1 MFINTSNNLIFKEIS
16 ISTIINIVIAGFI
29 FFLNIKIA
37 NELGTNNFGQ
47 YHYLIS
53 IASIFTIFINFG
65 TDRIA
70 SFNYL
75 NLKNIQKVFNY
86 VTSIR
91 LVFFLLSLII
101 TLIFFKSKLL
111 ILAIIALNLQCF
123 NFGFV
128 YEINV
133 KNANFSIIFF
143 IEKIFYLTLIIQSIF
158 FNNIS
163 VEFILL
169 SIIISSS
176 ISLSIQ
182 SYLNKDLIHSFKLNL
197 LQVFDKSL
205 FKNLN
210 ITLIFFSEYAY
221 GGISK
226 IFIQDKMDF
235 ESLGL
240 FSAGM
245 QLILIISIFQTQI
258 VKVLRPIIFESQRT
272 NKKEFIN
279 AIKKYFIFS
288 SLPIILFSFIF
299 YFISP
304 YFIELLYDNQYL
316 GIIDIVLELSIY
328 AFLINI
334 KSLVGIL
341 YIGFDKTFRFMIISV
356 FFSIVLLLL
365 FYFAPDG
372 LSLNSYFFIIL
383 TVQIVNYVF
392 LLIDSYFISIKK
404 LNDADGVE

>member
-1 MFINTSNNLIFKEIS
+1 MLFKASNNLIFKEIS
-16 ISTIINIVIAGFI
+16 ISTIINIIIAAFT

-37 NELGTNNFGQ
+37 NELGANNFGQ

-75 NLKNIQKVFNY
+75 NLKSIQKVFNY

-91 LVFFLLSLII
+91 LVFFLISLII
-101 TLIFFKSKLL
+101 TLIFFKSKIL

-123 NFGFV
+123 NFGFI
-128 YEINV
+128 YEIYL
-133 KNANFSIIFF
+133 KNANFSFIFF
-143 IEKIFYLTLIIQSIF
+143 IEKIIYLILILLSIF

-182 SYLNKDLIHSFKLNL
+182 SYLNKDLIYSFKFNL
-197 LQVFDKSL
+197 LQIFDKSL

-226 IFIQDKMDF
+226 IFIQGKMDF

-258 VKVLRPIIFESQRT
+258 IKVLRPMIYESQRT

-288 SLPIILFSFIF
+288 SLPIIFFSFIF

-304 YFIELLYDNQYL
+304 YFIELLYNNQYL

-334 KSLVGIL
+334 KSLVGLL
-341 YIGFDKTFRFMIISV
+341 YVGFDETFRFMILSV
-356 FFSIVLLLL
+356 FFSSVLLLL
-365 FYFAPDG
+365 FYLSPDG

-383 TVQIVNYVF
+383 TVQIVNYVY
-392 LLIDSYFISIKK
+392 LLIDLFFLMKK
-404 LNDADGVE
+404 NLNAPHKI

>member
-1 MFINTSNNLIFKEIS
+1 M
-16 ISTIINIVIAGFI
+16 
-29 FFLNIKIA
+29 
-37 NELGTNNFGQ
+37 
-47 YHYLIS
+47 
-53 IASIFTIFINFG
+53 
-65 TDRIA
+65 
-70 SFNYL
+70 
-75 NLKNIQKVFNY
+75 
-86 VTSIR
+86 
-91 LVFFLLSLII
+91 
-101 TLIFFKSKLL
+101 
-111 ILAIIALNLQCF
+111 
-123 NFGFV
+123 
-128 YEINV
+128 
-133 KNANFSIIFF
+133 
-143 IEKIFYLTLIIQSIF
+143 
-158 FNNIS
+158 
-163 VEFILL
+163 

>member
-1 MFINTSNNLIFKEIS
+1 MLFKASNNLIFKEIS
-16 ISTIINIVIAGFI
+16 ISTIINIIIAAFT

-37 NELGTNNFGQ
+37 NELGANNFGQ

-75 NLKNIQKVFNY
+75 NLKSIQKVFNY

-91 LVFFLLSLII
+91 LVFFLISLII
-101 TLIFFKSKLL
+101 TLIFFKSKIL

-123 NFGFV
+123 NFGFI
-128 YEINV
+128 YEIYL
-133 KNANFSIIFF
+133 KNANFSFIFF
-143 IEKIFYLTLIIQSIF
+143 IEKIIYLILILLSIF

-182 SYLNKDLIHSFKLNL
+182 SYLNKDLIYSFKFNL
-197 LQVFDKSL
+197 LQIFDKSL

-226 IFIQDKMDF
+226 IFIQGKMDF

-258 VKVLRPIIFESQRT
+258 IKVLRPMIYESQRT

-288 SLPIILFSFIF
+288 SLPIIFFSFIF

-304 YFIELLYDNQYL
+304 YFIELLYNNQYL

-334 KSLVGIL
+334 KSLVGLL
-341 YIGFDKTFRFMIISV
+341 YVGFDETFRFMIFSV
-356 FFSIVLLLL
+356 FFSSVLLLL
-365 FYFAPDG
+365 FYLSPDG

-383 TVQIVNYVF
+383 TVQIVNYVY
-392 LLIDSYFISIKK
+392 LLIDLFFLMKK
-404 LNDADGVE
+404 NLNAPHKI